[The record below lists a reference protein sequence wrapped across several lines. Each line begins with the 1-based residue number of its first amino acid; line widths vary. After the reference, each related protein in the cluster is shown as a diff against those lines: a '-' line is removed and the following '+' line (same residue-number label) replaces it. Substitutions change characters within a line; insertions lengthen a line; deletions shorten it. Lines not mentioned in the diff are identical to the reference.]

1 MTYFQF
7 NICVLKPGG
16 TNLVKLNTNENP
28 YPPSPR
34 IAEALAGFAMENLHR
49 YPDPTADALRD
60 EMKEQERQ
68 LGQLYEYYGAIL
80 EEKYGSN
87 PYETVEAFGY
97 AYYDLEGSPY
107 SDVYEY
113 LKKEVVPDTV
123 RQKLIVYYIAEAEG
137 WRATEEEYETELPKQ
152 LTYYAENEGV
162 TTAEVLKKYGEE
174 FFRQAIQY
182 NKVLT
187 NLVEVTVIE

>member
-1 MTYFQF
+1 M
-7 NICVLKPGG
+7 KPKFFTSETRMAPG
-16 TNLVKLNTNENP
+16 
-28 YPPSPR
+28 SPR
-34 IAEALAGFAMENLHR
+34 ERRIIIAAVLTALVLVILDQTTKLLVLRYIEA
-49 YPDPTADALRD
+49 PDPAAHRITVIPGFFDLTHITN
-60 EMKEQERQ
+60 K
-68 LGQLYEYYGAIL
+68 GAAWGMFHDWPWIPAAIS
-80 EEKYGSN
+80 G
-87 PYETVEAFGY
+87 VAFV
-97 AYYDLEGSPY
+97 LM
-107 SDVYEY
+107 
-113 LKKEVVPDTV
+113 
-123 RQKLIVYYIAEAEG
+123 IVYYIAEAEG